1 MSIIRSSQ
9 IVTNGL
15 VLALDAGD
23 TNSYPGSGTSWFDL
37 SGNGNHATI
46 YNSPTW
52 NAAGYFS
59 LDGIDD
65 YIKTTNTLN
74 LSNNNKVTVI
84 VIFQPKTYP
93 ASGNP
98 KVLFELTNNF
108 NNFTTSFACFYND
121 TYAGPPATSYDIS
134 VAIKGDVGYNL
145 GFWSKS
151 NFNDLAW
158 KNTTFLY
165 DKSQAST
172 ENLLYMQGSPATA
185 LYNPHVSLANN
196 NTNNFANDNFYIGT
210 RGAAIGSYNA
220 DINLASVLIYNR
232 ILSDAEISQN
242 FNASRA
248 RFGI

>member
-1 MSIIRSSQ
+1 MIYGPK
-9 IVTNGL
+9 IVTSGL
-15 VLALDAGD
+15 ILALDAGD
-23 TNSYPGSGTSWFDL
+23 KASYSGTGATWNDL

-65 YIKTTNTLN
+65 YIKTTNALN
-74 LSNNNKVTVI
+74 LSNNNKVTVV

-93 ASGNP
+93 ASGNG

-108 NNFTTSFACFYND
+108 NNFTTSFGCFYND
-121 TYAGPPATSYDIS
+121 TFAGPPATSYDIS
-134 VAIKGDVGYNL
+134 VSIRGDVGYNL

-158 KNTTFLY
+158 KNTTVLY

-172 ENLLYMQGSPATA
+172 ENLLYVQGSPATNL
-185 LYNPHVSLANN
+185 LYNPHPSLANN
-196 NTNNFANDNFYIGT
+196 NTNNFANDNFYIAG
-210 RGAAIGSYNA
+210 RGGASFFS

-232 ILSDAEISQN
+232 ILSDAEILQN
-242 FNASRA
+242 YNATKG

>member
-1 MSIIRSSQ
+1 MAISRGPR

-15 VLALDAGD
+15 VMALDAAD
-23 TNSYPGSGTSWFDL
+23 RNSYPGSGTAWFDL

-65 YIKTTNTLN
+65 YIKTTNALN
-74 LSNNNKVTVI
+74 LSNNNKVTVV

-93 ASGNP
+93 GSGNA
-98 KVLFELTNNF
+98 KCLCELTNNY
-108 NNFTTSFACFYND
+108 NNFSTSFCSFYND
-121 TYAGPPATSYDIS
+121 DSVSQNYEIS
-134 VAIKGDVGYNL
+134 VNIKGNVGYNL
-145 GFWSKS
+145 GMWNKS
-151 NFNDLAW
+151 NYNDLTW
-158 KNTTFLY
+158 KNSTMFFDTSQSSSEVSLY
-165 DKSQAST
+165 V
-172 ENLLYMQGSPATA
+172 QGSPATVIQ
-185 LYNPHVSLANN
+185 NPLAGYAAN
-196 NTNNFANDNFYIGT
+196 NTNNFANDNFYIAG
-210 RGAAIGSYNA
+210 RGGASFFS
-220 DINLASVLIYNR
+220 DINLAYVLIYNR

>member
-1 MSIIRSSQ
+1 MIYGPK
-9 IVTNGL
+9 IVTSGL
-15 VLALDAGD
+15 ILALDAGD
-23 TNSYPGSGTSWFDL
+23 KASYSGTGTTWNDL

-65 YIKTTNTLN
+65 YIKTTNALN
-74 LSNNNKVTVI
+74 LSNNNKVTVV

-93 ASGNP
+93 ASGNT

-108 NNFTTSFACFYND
+108 NSFPTSFACFYND
-121 TYAGPPATSYDIS
+121 TFAGPPATSYDIS
-134 VAIKGDVGYNL
+134 VCINGDVGYNL

-158 KNTTFLY
+158 KNTTVLY

-172 ENLLYMQGSPATA
+172 ENLLYVQGSPATNL
-185 LYNPHVSLANN
+185 LYNPHPSLANN

-210 RGAAIGSYNA
+210 RGAAIGTYNA

-242 FNASRA
+242 YNATKG